1 MLFLGHGFIL
11 LLGILFGMML
21 FVDITNL
28 TVTYLGLFVIAN
40 VEYTFDDISF
50 PVWHCLY
57 ITIKDKVEAIL
68 DTEKN

>member
-1 MLFLGHGFIL
+1 MNKRLKNMLFLGHGFIL

-21 FVDITNL
+21 DITNL

-50 PVWHCLY
+50 PV
-57 ITIKDKVEAIL
+57 
-68 DTEKN
+68 